1 MAHTFF
7 MDFQHGFDRHQLRVM
22 DFNSMVSTDSWA
34 RIVDLF
40 VDILPLEE
48 FGFTDVLADEGR
60 PPFHSSDLLKLYL
73 YGYKN
78 GIRSS
83 RKLAHACK
91 INIEVIWLLK
101 GLKPSARK
109 IAYFRK
115 KIKRTVTLVAHKTKI
130 YFFPILRHEW

>member
-1 MAHTFF
+1 

-48 FGFTDVLADEGR
+48 LGFTDVLADEGR